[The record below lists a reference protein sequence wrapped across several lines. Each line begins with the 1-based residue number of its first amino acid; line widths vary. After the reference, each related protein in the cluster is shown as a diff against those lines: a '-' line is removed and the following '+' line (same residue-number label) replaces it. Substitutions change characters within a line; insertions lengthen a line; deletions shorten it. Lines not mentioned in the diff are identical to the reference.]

1 MRFLITGSQR
11 SGTTMLASLL
21 ARHPDI
27 SVFDE
32 DQSYELLVS
41 EKSEGVFK
49 VPRWGDLLPGPTWG
63 DPDQQ
68 MSRPFQWRGE
78 PMLHMVRNP
87 LDVVASMDR
96 LTMSGG
102 VPWLDRY
109 GIPLLKWRLE
119 NDSYSRQ
126 QVGWV
131 LDLDEVDGRWAYGAA
146 YWWVKNHAAIRHL
159 DAGRPVKVIV
169 YEGSRSRTHTTQRY
183 HRLDGNWRNRC
194 RGAVAPL
201 ERSGW
206 NRSAEDS
213 GPISYREGRVIT
225 SCDKEHRL
233 RHRGRS
239 IRAALYQNG
248 VAAESEHRYPG
259 RVSSSCGRVCP

>member
-1 MRFLITGSQR
+1 
-11 SGTTMLASLL
+11 MLASLL

-169 YEGSRSRTHTTQRY
+169 YEGLVAEPTRLKDITDWMGIGEIDVGAPSRLSNAAGGTDPQKIPDPSHI
-183 HRLDGNWRNRC
+183 G
-194 RGAVAPL
+194 RGESLPRA
-201 ERSGW
+201 
-206 NRSAEDS
+206 
-213 GPISYREGRVIT
+213 I
-225 SCDKEHRL
+225 K
-233 RHRGRS
+233 S
-239 IRAALYQNG
+239 IVYDIAGDLY
-248 VAAESEHRYPG
+248 ELLCTKTE
-259 RVSSSCGRVCP
+259 

>member
-1 MRFLITGSQR
+1 M
-11 SGTTMLASLL
+11 
-21 ARHPDI
+21 
-27 SVFDE
+27 
-32 DQSYELLVS
+32 
-41 EKSEGVFK
+41 
-49 VPRWGDLLPGPTWG
+49 
-63 DPDQQ
+63 
-68 MSRPFQWRGE
+68 
-78 PMLHMVRNP
+78 
-87 LDVVASMDR
+87 
-96 LTMSGG
+96 
-102 VPWLDRY
+102 

-169 YEGSRSRTHTTQRY
+169 YEGLVAEPTRLKDITDWMGIGETKRY

>member
-109 GIPLLKWRLE
+109 GHTPAQMASGERFLFE
-119 NDSYSRQ
+119 T
-126 QVGWV
+126 
-131 LDLDEVDGRWAYGAA
+131 
-146 YWWVKNHAAIRHL
+146 
-159 DAGRPVKVIV
+159 AGRLGARPR
-169 YEGSRSRTHTTQRY
+169 RSRRS
-183 HRLDGNWRNRC
+183 LGIWC
-194 RGAVAPL
+194 CVLVGKEPRGDPSP
-201 ERSGW
+201 R
-206 NRSAEDS
+206 
-213 GPISYREGRVIT
+213 
-225 SCDKEHRL
+225 
-233 RHRGRS
+233 RG
-239 IRAALYQNG
+239 
-248 VAAESEHRYPG
+248 
-259 RVSSSCGRVCP
+259 